1 MSRLSIPAS
10 RPAERPATTATT
22 ASTKAKTTNTAKA
35 GIVRPALVLLM
46 ALTLVTGVAYPV
58 LVTGVAQAVF
68 PAQANGSLV
77 QAGGKLVGSE
87 LIGQNFTDPGH
98 FWGRPSA
105 TSPMA
110 NNAQASSGSNMGP
123 LNPALADAVKAR
135 VEALRAADPGNT
147 QVVPVDL
154 VTASGSGLDPHI
166 TPAAALYQAPRIARV
181 RGVPVGQ
188 VQALVS
194 EHTETPWLGFF
205 GEARVNVL
213 ALNLALDKVAP
224 AKAS

>member
-1 MSRLSIPAS
+1 MSRLSIPVS
-10 RPAERPATTATT
+10 RPAERPATTAN
-22 ASTKAKTTNTAKA
+22 ASAPVKA
-35 GIVRPALVLLM
+35 GIVRPALVLLI

-58 LVTGVAQAVF
+58 LVTGVAQWVL
-68 PAQANGSLV
+68 PEQANGSLV
-77 QAGGKLVGSE
+77 QAGGKVVGSS

-110 NNAQASSGSNMGP
+110 NNAQASGGSNQGP
-123 LNPALADAVKAR
+123 LNPALTDAVKAR

-147 QVVPVDL
+147 QAVPVDL

-166 TPAAALYQAPRIARV
+166 TPAAALYQTSRVARV
-181 RGVPVGQ
+181 RSLPLAQ

-194 EHTETPWLGFF
+194 RYTETPWLGFF

-213 ALNLALDKVAP
+213 ALNMALDKVAP